1 MFDPTKDHP
10 RRLSLGKI
18 LITKAAETAI
28 AAAKAEDV
36 PLLHRHWHGDW
47 GDIPEQDWLQ
57 NEVALLLKFR
67 VWSSYRLST
76 GKAIWII
83 TEANRSVTK
92 ILLACESQSC

>member
-18 LITKAAETAI
+18 LITQAAEAAI
-28 AAAKAEDV
+28 AAAKAEGV
-36 PLLHRHWHGDW
+36 QLLHRHLHGDW

-57 NEVALLLKFR
+57 NELALLFNLR

-76 GKAIWII
+76 GKTIWI
-83 TEANRSVTK
+83 TTAANRSITT
-92 ILLACESQSC
+92 IALADSD